1 MKNFSTWYN
10 LLAKS
15 ISTSNSMF
23 GRAIWDKFPKCIAE
37 NSEIVS
43 VKQGQFQNFQKSWG
57 SFLPKIARTKH
68 VITG

>member
-1 MKNFSTWYN
+1 MKNFFSFFN

-43 VKQGQFQNFQKSWG
+43 VKQGQFQNFQKS
-57 SFLPKIARTKH
+57 
-68 VITG
+68 

>member
-1 MKNFSTWYN
+1 MWYN

-23 GRAIWDKFPKCIAE
+23 GRAIWDKLPKCIAE
-37 NSEIVS
+37 NSETVS
-43 VKQGQFQNFQKSWG
+43 VKQGKFQIFQKSRG
-57 SFLPKIARTKH
+57 SFLPKIVRTKR

>member
-1 MKNFSTWYN
+1 MWYN

-23 GRAIWDKFPKCIAE
+23 GRVIWDKLPKCIAG

-43 VKQGQFQNFQKSWG
+43 VKQGKFQNFQKSRG
-57 SFLPKIARTKH
+57 SFLPEIARTKH